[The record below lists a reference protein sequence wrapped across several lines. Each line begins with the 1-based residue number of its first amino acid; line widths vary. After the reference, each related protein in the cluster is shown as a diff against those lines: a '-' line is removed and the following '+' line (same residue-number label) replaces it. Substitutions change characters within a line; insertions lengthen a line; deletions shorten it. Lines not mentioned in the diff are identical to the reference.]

1 MTNLQKKMF
10 IIILILF
17 AIVFSMLGSLT
28 FAKKIEP
35 NQLNIQYQ
43 TLKDAKIPKSMNDI
57 SIVYFTDLQYGKFEN
72 KERANKLFDTIQH
85 LDPDIL
91 IFGGDLFDTSCEMT
105 QKDRTY
111 IIKKLSSI
119 HAPLGKFCVLGEKDE
134 ANNDVVRSILTQ
146 SQFEILENKTILL
159 TNEQDDGI
167 TLSALSSQPKIN
179 KISTSNEQYNLLIS
193 HMPDAITN
201 EELST
206 KSISLALCGHSHG
219 TQITFPVLGGY
230 KSINGSKLLNRSHA
244 KKLSFPYIISTGVGC
259 THTNLRFMAKP
270 EVYYFMLQNK

>member
-17 AIVFSMLGSLT
+17 AIVFSMLGSLA

-111 IIKKLSSI
+111 ITKKLSSI

>member
-43 TLKDAKIPKSMNDI
+43 TLKDAKISKSMNDI

-111 IIKKLSSI
+111 ITKKLSSI

>member
-111 IIKKLSSI
+111 ITKKLSSI

-193 HMPDAITN
+193 HIPDVITN

>member
-1 MTNLQKKMF
+1 MTNLQQKMF

-111 IIKKLSSI
+111 ITKKLSSI

>member
-17 AIVFSMLGSLT
+17 AIIFSMLGSLT

-43 TLKDAKIPKSMNDI
+43 TLKDAKIPKSMHDV

-111 IIKKLSSI
+111 ITKKLSSI

>member
-17 AIVFSMLGSLT
+17 AIVFSMLGSLA

-111 IIKKLSSI
+111 ITKKLSSI

-193 HMPDAITN
+193 HMPDVITN

>member
-111 IIKKLSSI
+111 ITKKLSSI

-179 KISTSNEQYNLLIS
+179 KISTSIEQYNLLIS